1 MHLILLSATQHQ
13 HILFTAIDLTRTLL
27 IIQAKENKDVN
38 DETNGGSPEVAFD
51 NGRGIDVQKAFKDL
65 SFSNNDETRKDDNDK
80 TRKDDNDEKRKD
92 DNNETYGDIS
102 LEPSNKNEGVRK
114 FTEKKSITA
123 PKNCNAFMILVGS
136 IYDEAEVSE
145 EQLAPFGNESPKD
158 EGPEDEHLPLFFT
171 LGHPPSPL
179 PEKSD
184 FEKEVDS
191 LFEEYAFVRMSS
203 EIGST
208 DSNVVGWNKQ
218 HSFNSS
224 L

>member
-1 MHLILLSATQHQ
+1 
-13 HILFTAIDLTRTLL
+13 LTRTLL

-38 DETNGGSPEVAFD
+38 DETYGGSPEVAFD
-51 NGRGIDVQKAFKDL
+51 NGRGIDVQTAFKNL
-65 SFSNNDETRKDDNDK
+65 SFSNNDETRKVDNDETRKDDNDK
-80 TRKDDNDEKRKD
+80 T
-92 DNNETYGDIS
+92 YGDSS

-158 EGPEDEHLPLFFT
+158 KAPEDEPLPLFFK
-171 LGHPPSPL
+171 LGHPPSPP

-184 FEKEVDS
+184 YEKELDI
-191 LFEEYAFVRMSS
+191 LFDEYDFVRRCS

-208 DSNVVGWNKQ
+208 DFNMVGWHKQ